1 MENNRIQVARGT
13 APAGAQAGGPA
24 TERPAV
30 EVLEFGVGYKLYREL
45 WCKGCVRGVH
55 MKIDVRDQANYTMR
69 VLEVDS
75 NDVLRIYK
83 KWSYPW
89 DWGTKVLLE
98 ARLAPQDAEKVRRYL
113 SNVKSYRDFD
123 EVAYWLLTARY
134 VATRDGAV
142 IDNELRE
149 PKL

>member
-1 MENNRIQVARGT
+1 MESNKIQVAG
-13 APAGAQAGGPA
+13 AVPPAGAVAGGPA

-30 EVLEFGVGYKLYREL
+30 EVLEFGVGYKLFREF
-45 WCKGCVRGVH
+45 WCKGCVRVVH
-55 MKIDVRDQANYTMR
+55 LRISVRDQANYTMR
-69 VLEVDS
+69 ILEVDS

-98 ARLAPQDAEKVRRYL
+98 TRLAPQDAEKVRRYL
-113 SNVKSYRDFD
+113 SRVRSYHDFD
-123 EVAYWLLTARY
+123 RVAYWLLTARY
-134 VATRDGAV
+134 VVTQDGAI